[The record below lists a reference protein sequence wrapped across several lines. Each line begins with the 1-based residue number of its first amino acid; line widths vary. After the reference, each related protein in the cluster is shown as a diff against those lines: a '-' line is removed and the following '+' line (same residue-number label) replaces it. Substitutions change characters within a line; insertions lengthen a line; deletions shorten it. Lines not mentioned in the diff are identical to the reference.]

1 VELQRPVAAAA
12 RRIAARLRA
21 LSRRFAGGGGRALPA
36 LVLALVSLALA
47 PAHASAAG
55 SQAVSPSAELTTP
68 ASETRPPPGHTLS
81 ARAVKRIAARSQK
94 LRDELAK
101 HGRASSS
108 AFTKGSRRWQVSYY
122 ADGREVAQ
130 VVVDERARR
139 AVEVWTGP
147 QVAWEMARGLPG
159 AFGRKVNAPYVWIP
173 LMVAFIFPFVDW
185 RRPFRLLHLDLLML
199 LAFSL
204 SHLYFNRGEILTSVP
219 LVYPVLGYLLVRMLL
234 FAYVR
239 RLREPRA
246 PLRLVVPT
254 AYLAMALIFLVG
266 FRFGLNLTS
275 SNVIDVGYSGVI
287 GADRLTHGERLYG
300 DFPRDDRSGDTYGPV
315 TYYAYVPFELALPW
329 SGKWDGLPAAHAAS
343 LFFDAATIAG
353 LFLVGR
359 RLRRGRAGTDLGVAL
374 AYGWAAYPYT
384 LFALSSN
391 ANDSLV
397 AMLLVFSFLFLGSS
411 RMRGG
416 LLALAGAA
424 KLAPLA
430 LFPLFAGY
438 ARRLTTAARYVTA
451 FVVVSAVVMLPV
463 LLAGD
468 LRLFWD
474 RTIGFQLGRDSPF
487 SIWGQEDLGTLQD
500 VAKALAA
507 GLAVLVAFVPRR
519 PSPLQTAALGAAVLI
534 ALELT
539 LTHWFYLYIVW
550 FFPFVLIALLGQ
562 QTFVDESDSLSGEHQ
577 ELDRAREPAL
587 V

>member
-1 VELQRPVAAAA
+1 
-12 RRIAARLRA
+12 
-21 LSRRFAGGGGRALPA
+21 
-36 LVLALVSLALA
+36 
-47 PAHASAAG
+47 
-55 SQAVSPSAELTTP
+55 
-68 ASETRPPPGHTLS
+68 
-81 ARAVKRIAARSQK
+81 
-94 LRDELAK
+94 
-101 HGRASSS
+101 
-108 AFTKGSRRWQVSYY
+108 
-122 ADGREVAQ
+122 
-130 VVVDERARR
+130 
-139 AVEVWTGP
+139 
-147 QVAWEMARGLPG
+147 MARGLPG

-173 LMVAFIFPFVDW
+173 LMLAFMAPFFDW
-185 RRPFRLLHLDLLML
+185 RRPFRLLHLDLAML

-204 SHLYFNRGEILTSVP
+204 SHVYFNRGEIFTSVP
-219 LVYPVLGYLLVRMLL
+219 LVYPVLGYLRVRILL

-239 RLREPRA
+239 RLREPRT

-254 AYLAMALIFLVG
+254 AYLAMALIFLIG

-287 GADRLTHGERLYG
+287 GADHLTHGERLYG
-300 DFPRDDRSGDTYGPV
+300 NFPADDRSGDTYGPV
-315 TYYAYVPFELALPW
+315 NYYAYVPFELALPW
-329 SGKWDGLPAAHAAS
+329 SGKWDSLPAAHAAS
-343 LFFDAATIAG
+343 LFFDAATIMG

-391 ANDSLV
+391 ANDTLV
-397 AMLLVFSFLFLGSS
+397 AMLLVYSFLFLGSS

-438 ARRLTTAARYVTA
+438 ARRLSTVVRFVAAFALVTA
-451 FVVVSAVVMLPV
+451 LTMLPV
-463 LLAGD
+463 LLGDD

-474 RTIGFQLGRDSPF
+474 RTIGFQLGRESPF
-487 SIWGQEDLGTLQD
+487 SIWGQEDGLAGLQD
-500 VAKALAA
+500 VAKVLAA
-507 GLAVLVAFVPRR
+507 GLALLVAFVPRR

-534 ALELT
+534 ALEIT
-539 LTHWFYLYIVW
+539 LTHWFYLYVVW

-562 QTFVDESDSLSGEHQ
+562 QTLVSPGGEHD